1 MKVTQLCLTLCDPM
15 DYTVH
20 GILQPRILEWVA
32 FPFSRGSSQHRD
44 QTQVSCIAGDS
55 LLAEPQGKPKNTG
68 MGSLSLLQ
76 RIFPTQESNWGLLHC
91 RWILY
96 QLSYHGSPI
105 LREINPENSLER
117 LMPKLQYFGHLMQRA
132 NSLEKTLML
141 GKIEGKRRRG
151 CKRMRWLDS
160 IINSMDMSLSK
171 LPEIVND
178 RETWCGSVHGV
189 AKSQT

>member
-1 MKVTQLCLTLCDPM
+1 MKVTQLCLTLCNPM

-32 FPFSRGSSQHRD
+32 FPFSRGSSQLRD

-76 RIFPTQESNWGLLHC
+76 RIFPTKESNWGLLHC

-96 QLSYHGSPI
+96 QRSYHGSPI
-105 LREINPENSLER
+105 LREINPEYSLEG
-117 LMPKLQYFGHLMQRA
+117 LMLKLQYFGHLMRRA

-141 GKIEGKRRRG
+141 GKMEGKRRRG
-151 CKRMRWLDS
+151 CKRMSWFDS
-160 IINSMDMSLSK
+160 VINSMDMSLSK

-178 RETWCGSVHGV
+178 RETWCGAVHGV